1 MRKEKCVKTDNKSI
15 GNRIKYYRQQ
25 KQFTQEEFAEAI
37 GVSPGHVSRME
48 RGIKRASLE
57 TLVEISRTLDVTLDA
72 LVGIR
77 SQKEIECVMELSEL
91 LVWCNEYDREV
102 ILDTIE
108 AMKGSMIR
116 NRNIIKKG

>member
-1 MRKEKCVKTDNKSI
+1 MKIDNKDI
-15 GNRIKYYRQQ
+15 GAKIKFYRQQ
-25 KQFTQEEFAEAI
+25 QRLTQEEFAEII
-37 GVSPGHVSRME
+37 GVSPGYISRLE

-91 LVWCNEYDREV
+91 LVLCNEYEREV
-102 ILDTIE
+102 ILDTME

-116 NRNIIKKG
+116 NRNKI

>member
-1 MRKEKCVKTDNKSI
+1 MDNKTI
-15 GNRIKYYRQQ
+15 GKTIKHYRQQ
-25 KQFTQEEFAEAI
+25 QRFTQEEFAEII
-37 GVSPGHVSRME
+37 GVSTGHVSRIE
-48 RGIKRASLE
+48 RGVKRASLE

-77 SQKEIECVMELSEL
+77 SQKEIECDKELSEL
-91 LVWCNEYDREV
+91 LVWCNEYERAV

>member
-48 RGIKRASLE
+48 RGIKRAGLE
-57 TLVEISRTLDVTLDA
+57 TLMEISRTLEVTLDV
-72 LVGIR
+72 LLGNQIR
-77 SQKEIECVMELSEL
+77 KEIGCDKETSDLLFECNAYERKI
-91 LVWCNEYDREV
+91 LVE
-102 ILDTIE
+102 TIK
-108 AMKGSMIR
+108 AMKEAMIR
-116 NRNIIKKG
+116 NRNIAKKG